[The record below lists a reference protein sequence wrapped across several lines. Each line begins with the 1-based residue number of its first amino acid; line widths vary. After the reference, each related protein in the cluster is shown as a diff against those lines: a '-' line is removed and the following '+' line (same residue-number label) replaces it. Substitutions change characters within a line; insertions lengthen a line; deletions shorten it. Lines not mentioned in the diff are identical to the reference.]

1 MKLLEAI
8 KVIMEG
14 KEIKGKNKILRDS
27 ERGWYELLLWVWYWW
42 PFVLYRGRKMLEMV
56 IP

>member
-27 ERGWYELLLWVWYWW
+27 ERG
-42 PFVLYRGRKMLEMV
+42 
-56 IP
+56 